1 MRIERT
7 SADPKAYIDEF
18 ANISMQTRKIFKN
31 PQGELENV
39 QLRNIIMTVVMA
51 VAAVWS
57 FWFYSTINN
66 GIILVLSGML
76 LGLLVPY
83 IKTIV
88 SVSKYK
94 KNIDLNDGYYEV
106 TGEGVSHTTE
116 RASLKIFWPAIRAVR
131 VYKHSLVLILV
142 DAKTAFLV
150 MPAERKDDLLGFMN
164 EHGIDK
170 PLIESHKYGKD
181 E

>member
-18 ANISMQTRKIFKN
+18 ANISMQTGKIFRN

-39 QLRNIIMTVVMA
+39 QLRNIILTVIMA

-94 KNIDLNDGYYEV
+94 
-106 TGEGVSHTTE
+106 
-116 RASLKIFWPAIRAVR
+116 
-131 VYKHSLVLILV
+131 
-142 DAKTAFLV
+142 
-150 MPAERKDDLLGFMN
+150 
-164 EHGIDK
+164 
-170 PLIESHKYGKD
+170 
-181 E
+181 

>member
-39 QLRNIIMTVVMA
+39 QLRNIIMTVIMA

-57 FWFYSTINN
+57 FWFHSTINN

-94 KNIDLNDGYYEV
+94 
-106 TGEGVSHTTE
+106 
-116 RASLKIFWPAIRAVR
+116 
-131 VYKHSLVLILV
+131 
-142 DAKTAFLV
+142 
-150 MPAERKDDLLGFMN
+150 
-164 EHGIDK
+164 
-170 PLIESHKYGKD
+170 
-181 E
+181 